1 MDDIV
6 SYLTRIGAV
15 VVGLLWAYIEPNI
28 PFLMLA
34 LFAML
39 LDCYSAFRLNRRIKK
54 YYPKA
59 SADGKLKSSHLS
71 KMVSDMVIIFA
82 AIIMAHLIERYCFP
96 HLMPIYLPNYVCAV
110 FCAVQ
115 IVSILENESSCNG
128 KPWARLAQKI
138 VANKISRHL
147 LDGDDLDQMM
157 KETKAE
163 MAHEAAKIKKAGT
176 NPEAPA
182 PKRPRRRK
190 NPAPVIP
197 PMG

>member
-1 MDDIV
+1 MENFL
-6 SYLTRIGAV
+6 SYLTRLGAV
-15 VVGLLWAYIEPNI
+15 VVGVIWAYIEPTV

-54 YYPKA
+54 MYPKV

-71 KMVSDMVIIFA
+71 KLVSDMVIVFA
-82 AIIMAHLIERYCFP
+82 AIIMAHLIEKNCFP
-96 HLMPIYLPNYVCAV
+96 HLMPIYLPNYVCAI
-110 FCAVQ
+110 FCVVQ

-147 LDGDDLDQMM
+147 LDGEDFEQMM
-157 KETKAE
+157 RESKEELAQ
-163 MAHEAAKIKKAGT
+163 EAKKGD
-176 NPEAPA
+176 PGA
-182 PKRPRRRK
+182 PKRTRKRK
-190 NPAPVIP
+190 NPSPVIP